1 MKLFGNTSGSHV
13 RRDEDQAPK
22 QPVNSRADTVSF
34 AARED
39 RPVRETPAPAP
50 QRSRPVRERPAP
62 PPRRERGV
70 EARAAVAVLPER
82 KKHSFLIGYL
92 IYIIVF
98 LLLIGAGLTV
108 LWLRMDAYEK
118 SRPYK
123 AMDALMSQMSAD
135 DWRGRLSS
143 AGVEDS
149 YIDSLDL
156 QTATYVKKLGEYT
169 DQRPV
174 YSIRFGKKPMF
185 VASLKEGQALRFGYH
200 AWEPDSLTVVDSDLT
215 VFAPEGAVITVHG
228 QPVGPE
234 SVAQRNAQP
243 ITLGPLEADRSDI
256 PGLTKYVLTRC
267 YAIESIEVFDAEGN
281 ALAQSY
287 SRRNAYYY
295 PPLTSG
301 YVIEAPSAVTVK
313 VNGIALTEEN
323 SEITRTPLEDFE
335 GLGDSVPVSPAEL
348 RYVIDGLMLRPNVEA
363 VFENG
368 DTLAPTEET
377 EEGWVYRLQPDPDFA
392 AEQESYILTVFDAY
406 IAFLGNRDGEL
417 YKNYQRYQSYLLPGS
432 DAAKRAEKS
441 LDSLYWVSGRDT
453 ALDGVELGDVIRY
466 GDNCFTAWLDFTRRL
481 VDGGEDNNS
490 YLFIFVRSNGQWRV
504 ARVMNKT
511 SFFRQ

>member
-1 MKLFGNTSGSHV
+1 MKLFGSTSGSHV
-13 RRDEDQAPK
+13 RRDDVPELKRQTVDRAAP
-22 QPVNSRADTVSF
+22 
-34 AARED
+34 
-39 RPVRETPAPAP
+39 PAPAP
-50 QRSRPVRERPAP
+50 VRERTVIDSPAPAPRQTRPVRERPAP
-62 PPRRERGV
+62 VQRRDRYSETRT
-70 EARAAVAVLPER
+70 AVAVLPER
-82 KKHSFLIGYL
+82 KKHGFLIGYL
-92 IYIIVF
+92 IYLIVF
-98 LLLIGAGLTV
+98 LLLIAAGLTV

-123 AMDALMSQMSAD
+123 AMDALMAQMTAA
-135 DWRGRLSS
+135 DWRDQLSS

-149 YIDSLDL
+149 YIDALDL
-156 QTATYVKKLGEYT
+156 QTASYVKKLGEYT
-169 DQRPV
+169 DQHPV
-174 YSIRFGKKPMF
+174 YSIRFGKKAML

-200 AWEPDSLTVVDSDLT
+200 AWEPDELDIVDSDLT
-215 VFAPEGAVITVHG
+215 IFAPEGAVVTVHG

-234 SVAQRNAQP
+234 AAVQRNAQP
-243 ITLGPLEADRSDI
+243 ITLGPLEAERSDI
-256 PGLTKYVLTRC
+256 PGLTKYILNRC
-267 YAIESIEVFDAEGN
+267 YAIESVEVFDAEGN
-281 ALAQSY
+281 ALSQAYHRKNS
-287 SRRNAYYY
+287 YYY

-301 YVIEAPSAVTVK
+301 YVIEAPSGVTVK
-313 VNGIALTEEN
+313 VNGVTLTEEN
-323 SEITRTPLEDFE
+323 ASITRTPLEDFE

-368 DTLAPTEET
+368 DVLTPYEEK
-377 EEGWVYRLQPDPDFA
+377 EDGWVFRLLPDPVFA

-453 ALDGVELGDVIRY
+453 ALDGVTLGDVIRY

-490 YLFIFVRSNGQWRV
+490 YLFIFVRSNNQWRV